1 MSVPVSAMPQR
12 SPALRACWLLAAV
25 VQLLLPGAA
34 AWADARVDTAG
45 AHATA
50 HIESHTT
57 SSCARVHPP
66 DCALCHFL
74 TAPLAP
80 RRPAT
85 LRVAGA
91 GARVAP
97 PAEPARLLRTPARL
111 HPQPRAPP
119 ALS

>member
-1 MSVPVSAMPQR
+1 MKR
-12 SPALRACWLLAAV
+12 LRAPAGRVLRLAATAL
-25 VQLLLPGAA
+25 QLVLPGAA
-34 AWADARVDTAG
+34 AWADARLDAAG
-45 AHATA
+45 TRAAA

-57 SSCARVHPP
+57 TTCARVHPP

-85 LRVAGA
+85 LRVASSSD
-91 GARVAP
+91 RVP
-97 PAEPARLLRTPARL
+97 WRAEPARLPHALSRP

-119 ALS
+119 PLS

>member
-1 MSVPVSAMPQR
+1 MYVTVSSMPRYSPPV
-12 SPALRACWLLAAV
+12 RAVWLLAAV
-25 VQLLLPGAA
+25 LQLLLPGAA
-34 AWADARVDTAG
+34 AWADARVDTAS
-45 AHATA
+45 ARATA

-85 LRVAGA
+85 LRAAGA

-97 PAEPARLLRTPARL
+97 PAEPARLLRTPTPL

>member
-1 MSVPVSAMPQR
+1 MK
-12 SPALRACWLLAAV
+12 RAFRLAAALL
-25 VQLLLPGAA
+25 QLGLPSAA
-34 AWADARVDTAG
+34 AWADARLDAAG
-45 AHATA
+45 TRAVP

-57 SSCARVHPP
+57 TTCARVHPP

-85 LRVAGA
+85 LRVASSSD
-91 GARVAP
+91 RVP
-97 PAEPARLLRTPARL
+97 WRTEPTRLPHALSRP

-119 ALS
+119 PLS